1 MFAIHLCTNFLK
13 INNINLG
20 LYEQIQENNITY
32 LNHNQN
38 DVSMIIYKSWPLSKI
53 LKYHRN
59 LL

>member
-38 DVSMIIYKSWPLSKI
+38 DVSMIIYKS
-53 LKYHRN
+53 
-59 LL
+59 